1 MDNQTTTPTQ
11 MERILS
17 APPIRSAT
25 DDTIKQMV
33 ALTYFRKGQATEPQ
47 VLEMVSEDFKRLLSD
62 EFYYLTTEEVNF
74 ALKEGVLGK
83 YGKVYKVDIAT
94 MYEWVSEY
102 TASADRLMYIQKRN
116 LENAVKALPMPKP
129 LSDEEVW
136 HTTTRPSILKLFA
149 EYRDTKRL
157 GSSLGIGGWLSYDI
171 LNKRGILNPTQEEKN
186 AIWRQELAK
195 QRELQ
200 KLNPQPK
207 SGIRSMTQI
216 LVDRE
221 TAAWNTA
228 ANKSKEYFV
237 KKFFDGIIE
246 SGGEITDYV

>member
-1 MDNQTTTPTQ
+1 

-25 DDTIKQMV
+25 DDAIKQMV

-47 VLEMVSEDFKRLLSD
+47 VLEMVSVDFKRLLSD

-116 LENAVKALPMPKP
+116 LENAVKALPPPKP

-136 HTTTRPSILKLFA
+136 HTSTRPSILKTFA
-149 EYRDTKRL
+149 EYKKNKRF
-157 GSSLGIGGWLSYDI
+157 GSAIIGGWLTYDM
-171 LNKRGILNPTQEEKN
+171 LNKRGIVNPTVAEKIEVYKAELVKQREIQRLNPT
-186 AIWRQELAK
+186 
-195 QRELQ
+195 
-200 KLNPQPK
+200 PH
-207 SGIRSMTQI
+207 SGIRSAAQVI
-216 LVDRE
+216 ADRE
-221 TAAWNTA
+221 KDAKTAATH
-228 ANKSKEYFV
+228 KSKEYFV
-237 KKFFDGIIE
+237 KKFFDSIIE
-246 SGGEITDYV
+246 CGGEITDYI